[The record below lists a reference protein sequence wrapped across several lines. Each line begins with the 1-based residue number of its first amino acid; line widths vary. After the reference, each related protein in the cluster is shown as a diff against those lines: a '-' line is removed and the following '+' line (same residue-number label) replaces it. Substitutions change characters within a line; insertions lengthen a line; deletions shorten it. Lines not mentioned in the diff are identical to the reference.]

1 MSQIIEG
8 SIVEHAT
15 REGRLVVKMVCG
27 KKAAVVDELGELS
40 TENLEDL
47 YLIPGQDYNVLRRVV
62 VDSMDKLT
70 REIGRG
76 NINSARY
83 QLALS
88 RALYDADVRCG
99 EDNITLLQNKISVC
113 ITDTLSEEA
122 VKNILSS
129 TLSSDISIV
138 ARPAMK
144 PGSEIPTLE
153 HTDITGHSETLVQ
166 ALTDDELA
174 EMCCDIADM
183 LSTFGGFAAS
193 TTARKANYNA
203 MSELQ
208 RRLTVWDSPSSNLR
222 KNQTWTLAKQVV
234 AHCRK
239 AEVQDAIDGV
249 LEAIASKDDE
259 DEDF

>member
-62 VDSMDKLT
+62 VDTMDKLT
-70 REIGRG
+70 QEIGRG

-129 TLSSDISIV
+129 TREHYFLKL
-138 ARPAMK
+138 R
-144 PGSEIPTLE
+144 PGSETPTLA

-183 LSTFGGFAAS
+183 LSTFAGYA
-193 TTARKANYNA
+193 TAVGTKKTKIP
-203 MSELQ
+203 MSDLE
-208 RRLTVWDSPSSNLR
+208 RRLSIWAAPTSNLR

-239 AEVQDAIDGV
+239 AEVEDAIDGV
-249 LEAIASKDDE
+249 LEAIASKNDE